1 MPDGKFQYHAPV
13 FVGLVIGWFYCLFH
27 GQRSKTAAYATVGI
41 CTVSASVLWVVLA
54 LLALLPVFVSPA
66 PFTAADLGRLWG
78 KVWELLLLCAGLG
91 LTGFFFSRR
100 NLLAYADWKRGPW
113 HITYTGGNGQVK
125 EIFGFLWDKDVI
137 RDFINVFGGVA
148 MILGNPYK
156 FAVLSGV
163 INEWNLDDTFGNG
176 VFKEPYNRQ
185 AVI

>member
-1 MPDGKFQYHAPV
+1 MRTGKEA
-13 FVGLVIGWFYCLFH
+13 
-27 GQRSKTAAYATVGI
+27 
-41 CTVSASVLWVVLA
+41 
-54 LLALLPVFVSPA
+54 
-66 PFTAADLGRLWG
+66 
-78 KVWELLLLCAGLG
+78 
-91 LTGFFFSRR
+91 
-100 NLLAYADWKRGPW
+100 GPW

-125 EIFGFLWDKDVI
+125 EISGFLWDKDVI